1 MLAKK
6 LTTRIGKNKTLVLH
20 VPDIPQGEVE
30 VIILKKDEPVIE
42 IDNILKQIPKRRL
55 GKILS
60 TLRREE
66 YAHERVHHITLSAIH
81 ADDKA
86 RP

>member
-1 MLAKK
+1 MLAKR
-6 LTTRIGKNKTLVLH
+6 LRTRIGKDKTLILH

-42 IDNILKQIPKRRL
+42 VDKILKQIPKRRV

-60 TLRREE
+60 ALRREDI
-66 YAHERVHHITLSAIH
+66 YL
-81 ADDKA
+81 DA
-86 RP
+86 R